1 MNENENTTDDMA
13 MSPASTGSG
22 GDAVKLMRRACR
34 VMGRD
39 LISVD
44 RFVVMAIEWLRAAH
58 GNIRVEYVSAD
69 TVMAAESLGVASG
82 WHVEPIDTEG
92 TWTGADAGH
101 APDIAGAL
109 AASVVNTGLSRR

>member
-1 MNENENTTDDMA
+1 MSDDNTREPA
-13 MSPASTGSG
+13 EPSPASAGSG

-34 VMGRD
+34 VMGCD
-39 LISVD
+39 LVSAN
-44 RFVVMAIEWLRAAH
+44 RFVVTAIEWLRAAH
-58 GNIRVEYVSAD
+58 GNIRIEYVSAD

-109 AASVVNTGLSRR
+109 ASSVLNTGLSRR

>member
-1 MNENENTTDDMA
+1 MNTDNKQDGA
-13 MSPASTGSG
+13 EPTPASAGSG

-44 RFVVMAIEWLRAAH
+44 RFVVTAIEWLRAHH
-58 GNIRVEYVSAD
+58 GNICIEYVSAD
-69 TVMAAESLGVASG
+69 TVMAAESIGVASG

-109 AASVVNTGLSRR
+109 AASVVNTGLCRR

>member
-1 MNENENTTDDMA
+1 MSDETTPQDGEA
-13 MSPASTGSG
+13 MSPASDGSG

-44 RFVVMAIEWLRAAH
+44 RFVVTAIEWLRAAH
-58 GNIRVEYVSAD
+58 GNIRIEYVSAD

-92 TWTGADAGH
+92 VWTGADAGH

-109 AASVVNTGLSRR
+109 ASSVLNTGLSRR

>member
-1 MNENENTTDDMA
+1 MSDDDKQDMA
-13 MSPASTGSG
+13 EPSPASNGSG

-39 LISVD
+39 LISAD
-44 RFVVMAIEWLRAAH
+44 HFVVTAMEWLRAAH
-58 GNIRVEYVSAD
+58 GNIRIEYVSAD
-69 TVMAAESLGVASG
+69 TVMAAESIGVASG

-101 APDIAGAL
+101 APDIAGTL

>member
-1 MNENENTTDDMA
+1 MSDETTPQDSAA
-13 MSPASTGSG
+13 MSPASAGSG
-22 GDAVKLMRRACR
+22 GDAVKVIRRACR

-44 RFVVMAIEWLRAAH
+44 RFVVTAIEWLRAAH
-58 GNIRVEYVSAD
+58 GNIRIEYVSAD
-69 TVMAAESLGVASG
+69 TVMAAESLGFASG

-92 TWTGADAGH
+92 VWTGADAGH

-109 AASVVNTGLSRR
+109 AASVVNTGLSRK